1 MIEETARVLR
11 TEAGHAWVEVERKSA
26 CGSCSV
32 SSGCG
37 TASIARYL
45 GRKGRMRLR
54 ALDPVGV
61 RPGDR
66 VVIGLEEGPM
76 MRGMIRVYALPL
88 AALLLGALGGE
99 LVVRSLALEV
109 RDLGA
114 LLGGALGF
122 LGGLYEVRRF
132 SRRVASD
139 DRYQPVILRRMD
151 VSVPVVMADMRAGTH
166 SR

>member
-1 MIEETARVLR
+1 MIEETARVLQ
-11 TEAGHAWVEVERKSA
+11 TEDGHAWVEVARKSA

-45 GRKGRMRLR
+45 GRKGQLRLR
-54 ALDPVGV
+54 VIDPVGV
-61 RPGDR
+61 RPGDQ
-66 VVIGLEEGPM
+66 VVIGLEEGSM

-88 AALLLGALGGE
+88 LALLLGALGGE
-99 LVVRSLALEV
+99 LLVRSLALGV

-114 LLGGALGF
+114 LVGGALGF

-132 SRRVASD
+132 SRRIASD
-139 DRYQPVILRRMD
+139 SRYQPVILRRAE
-151 VSVPVVMADMRAGTH
+151 VSVPVVMVDMRTGTH
-166 SR
+166 FH